1 MQAFWYWASANR
13 WLLLCCVFVAVIAL
27 IRALREE
34 HVKAYQNFDY
44 QGPAQGRI
52 DSAKTE
58 TVS

>member
-1 MQAFWYWASANR
+1 
-13 WLLLCCVFVAVIAL
+13 VFVAVIAL